1 MPAAHAQVA
10 VIKRSLTSLLPGVKI
25 FLDVDDLND
34 IDQLEKHIEASAV
47 ILVFL
52 SAGYFKSR
60 K

>member
-1 MPAAHAQVA
+1 VA
-10 VIKRSLTSLLPGVKI
+10 VIKRSLASLLPGVKI
-25 FLDVDDLND
+25 FLDVDDLKD
-34 IDQLEKHIEASAV
+34 IEQLEKHIEASAV